1 MDKSQKLIMINSINL
16 KKALSKEKDNKVK
29 EIKNAAHVGLEKS
42 LVSYKEEYKYTP
54 LLRKIEKEFATLTPA
69 NTLDSNLDKYSKYIP
84 KNDKYYIVV
93 INGYYQESLS
103 NTPKELKISKYDNL
117 EDRTKDQFSETYSK
131 YDDSKSDI
139 FSSTNTINHN
149 ECLTFYIEQNISVDE
164 KISIINLIDSPNPVY
179 YRKCFILKKYS
190 NVSFSEEF
198 INTSKKISF
207 SNSVTE
213 IFLSEN
219 SKLNYYSVQNINK
232 NFHYN
237 SINVVQKHN
246 SISNFHTY
254 SFTGEIIRNNLNI
267 KLEDKNC
274 YANMY
279 GFYAIKKNSLIDNHT
294 TVDHIDENSI
304 SNEHYKGIIDKGSNG
319 VFNGKIFVRQ
329 KAQKTNA
336 FQSNNNILLSD
347 DAKVN
352 TKPQLEIWADDVKCS
367 HGCTVGQ
374 LDEEALFYLM
384 SRGISKKDSISLLLS
399 AFSSEIT
406 EKIEDEVIKEK
417 YEIMII
423 NELEGLNHE

>member
-1 MDKSQKLIMINSINL
+1 MIDTINL
-16 KKALSKEKDNKVK
+16 KKILSEEKDNNIKQ
-29 EIKNAAHVGLEKS
+29 IKNAAHEGLEKS
-42 LVSYKEEYKYTP
+42 LDSYKEEYKYTP
-54 LLRKIEKEFATLTPA
+54 LLRKIEKEFETLTPI
-69 NTLDSNLDKYSKYIP
+69 NEPIQNLDIYSKYVP
-84 KNDKYYIVV
+84 KNEKYYILV
-93 INGYYQESLS
+93 INGNYQENLS
-103 NTPKELKISKYDNL
+103 NKPKEIQVVKFKDLKDQN
-117 EDRTKDQFSETYSK
+117 KDQFLKTYSK
-131 YDDSKSDI
+131 HDDSKKDF
-139 FSSTNTINHN
+139 FSSSNTINHN
-149 ECLTFYIEQNISVDE
+149 ECLTFYVDKDTTLKE
-164 KISIINLIDSPNPVY
+164 NISIINIIDSPNPTY
-179 YRKCFILKKYS
+179 FRKCFIIKKHS
-190 NVSFSEEF
+190 DISFSEEF
-198 INTSKKISF
+198 INTSTKISF

-213 IFLSEN
+213 LFLDEN
-219 SKLNYYSVQNINK
+219 AKLNYYSVQNMNK

-237 SINVVQKHN
+237 SINAFQKYN

-294 TVDHIDENSI
+294 SVDHIDENSI

-374 LDEEALFYLM
+374 LDEDALFYLM

-406 EKIEDEVIKEK
+406 EKIEDENIKEE
-417 YEIMII
+417 YEAMILK
-423 NELEGLNHE
+423 ELEGLNHE

>member
-1 MDKSQKLIMINSINL
+1 MIDTINL
-16 KKALSKEKDNKVK
+16 KKILSDEKDNKVK
-29 EIKNAAHVGLEKS
+29 EIKNAAHLGLQKS
-42 LVSYKEEYKYTP
+42 LASYKEEYKYTP
-54 LLRKIEKEFATLTPA
+54 LLRKIESEFETLTPS
-69 NTLDSNLDKYSKYIP
+69 NTLDNNLDNYSKHIP
-84 KNDKYYIVV
+84 QNEKYYVV
-93 INGYYQESLS
+93 IINGYYQDSLS
-103 NTPKELKISKYDNL
+103 KKPKELKVSKYDNL
-117 EDRTKDQFSETYSK
+117 EDRIKDQFSETYSK
-131 YDDSKSDI
+131 YDDSKSDF
-139 FSSTNTINHN
+139 FSSTNTINHK
-149 ECLTFYIEQNISVDE
+149 ECLAFHIEKDISIEE
-164 KISIINLIDSPNPVY
+164 KISIINIIDSSNPVY
-179 YRKCFILKKYS
+179 FRKCFILNKHS
-190 NVSFSEEF
+190 NLSFSEEF
-198 INTSKKISF
+198 INTSKNTSF
-207 SNSVTE
+207 SNSVCE
-213 IFLSEN
+213 IFLDEN
-219 SKLNYYSVQNINK
+219 SKLNYYSVQNMNK

-237 SINVVQKHN
+237 SINVIQKYN

-254 SFTGEIIRNNLNI
+254 SFTGKIIRNNLNI

-294 TVDHIDENSI
+294 SVDHIDENSI

-374 LDEEALFYLM
+374 LDEDALFYLM

-406 EKIEDEVIKEK
+406 EKIKDEEIKEQ
-417 YEIMII
+417 YEAMILK
-423 NELEGLNHE
+423 ELEGLNHG

>member
-1 MDKSQKLIMINSINL
+1 MIDTINL
-16 KKALSKEKDNKVK
+16 KKILSEEKDNKVK
-29 EIKNAAHVGLEKS
+29 QIKNAAHNGLKKS
-42 LVSYKEEYKYTP
+42 LDSYNEEYKYTP
-54 LLRKIEKEFATLTPA
+54 LLRKIEKEFKTLSPTISK
-69 NTLDSNLDKYSKYIP
+69 DINLDKYSQHIP
-84 KNDKYYIVV
+84 HNDRYYIVV
-93 INGYYQESLS
+93 INGYFQEILS
-103 NTPKELKISKYDNL
+103 KKPKELIISKYDTLN
-117 EDRTKDQFSETYSK
+117 DNIKDIFSDTYSK
-131 YDDSKSDI
+131 YDDSDKDF

-149 ECLTFYIEQNISVDE
+149 ECLAFYIEKDISIKE
-164 KISIINLIDSPNPVY
+164 KISIINIIDSPNPVY
-179 YRKCFILKKYS
+179 YRKCFIINKHS
-190 NVSFSEEF
+190 DVSFSEVF
-198 INTSKKISF
+198 INTSDKTSF

-213 IFLSEN
+213 IYLDKN
-219 SKLNYYSVQNINK
+219 SKLNYYSVQNMNK

-237 SINVVQKHN
+237 SINVFQKQN

-294 TVDHIDENSI
+294 SVDHKDENSM

-399 AFSSEIT
+399 AFSTEIT
-406 EKIEDEVIKEK
+406 EKIENEEIKEK
-417 YEIMII
+417 YEAMIL
-423 NELEGLNHE
+423 NELEGLSHE